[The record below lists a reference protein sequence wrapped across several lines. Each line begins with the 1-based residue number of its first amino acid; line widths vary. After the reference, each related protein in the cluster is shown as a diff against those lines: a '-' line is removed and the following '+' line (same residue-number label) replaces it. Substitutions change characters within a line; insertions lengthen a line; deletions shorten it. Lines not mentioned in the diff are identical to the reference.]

1 MTEEKRT
8 AENKKRH
15 ALDRIKVKTD
25 AAMSTVKKNPK
36 PVDGTPRTE
45 AIDSNTSGMEGIT
58 KDLSDA
64 WQSKKADEFEADIT
78 SNVKDIRDQWDTVNN
93 NVSHALSAGVTDPES
108 KVKPSSE
115 EAKDKWDRVP

>member
-1 MTEEKRT
+1 MAEEQRT

-15 ALDRIKVKTD
+15 ALDRIKIKTD

-45 AIDSNTSGMEGIT
+45 AIDSNTSGMEGFT
-58 KDLSDA
+58 KDLSDT
-64 WQSKKADEFEADIT
+64 WQSTKAEEFEMDIT
-78 SNVKDIRDQWDTVNN
+78 SNVKDIRDQWDIVNN
-93 NVSHALSAGVTDPES
+93 NVSHALSAGVTDPEP

>member
-45 AIDSNTSGMEGIT
+45 AIDSNTSGMEGFT

-93 NVSHALSAGVTDPES
+93 NVSHALSAEVTDPES